1 LPEGFVL
8 GIPQPRRCPSR
19 RVSTAR
25 TADQL
30 LAKYMLVW
38 AYEFQDTNAPQ
49 LFNLPTVFP
58 YGATHASELQFIFD
72 PNGFFPNIDYPVPTD
87 RFPLSPAEERLSQAM
102 VRSWTNFVATRD
114 PNRSAA
120 EPQMHSAASNEER
133 YGEGWLPY
141 DSKDDN
147 VQALTTPHPR
157 PEFGF
162 GAEHQCSFWVQ
173 LGLESGL

>member
-1 LPEGFVL
+1 
-8 GIPQPRRCPSR
+8 
-19 RVSTAR
+19 VSTAR